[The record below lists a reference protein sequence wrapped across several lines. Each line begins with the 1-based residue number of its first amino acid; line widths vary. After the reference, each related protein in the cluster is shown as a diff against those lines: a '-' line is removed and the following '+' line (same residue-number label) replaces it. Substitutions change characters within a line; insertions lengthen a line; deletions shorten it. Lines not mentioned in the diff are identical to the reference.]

1 MSVVAADL
9 ERSGLFRPVD
19 KQAFI
24 QDAASLR
31 LGPRFGDWRLINAE
45 ALVSGN
51 VELQADGRM
60 QVQYRLW
67 DVFSEAQIGSAHVR
81 TPVTNERLFS
91 RIPLKNKKRQ
101 KYENHDN
108 ESQTI
113 TINSCDETDSENK
126 TTTAHPPIV

>member
-19 KQAFI
+19 KRAFI

-60 QVQYRLW
+60 QVQYRLS
-67 DVFSEAQIGSAHVR
+67 DVYGDTQMKGTQFNTPPSNLRSIAH
-81 TPVTNERLFS
+81 
-91 RIPLKNKKRQ
+91 RIA
-101 KYENHDN
+101 
-108 ESQTI
+108 
-113 TINSCDETDSENK
+113 DELR
-126 TTTAHPPIV
+126 TAHLCTPLPNSH

>member
-1 MSVVAADL
+1 MCALVTGVQTCALPIMSVVAADL
-9 ERSGLFRPVD
+9 ERTGLFRPVD

-51 VELQADGRM
+51 VELQADGSM

-67 DVFSEAQIGSAHVR
+67 DVFYEAQMQGTQFNTPHSTWRSIAHR
-81 TPVTNERLFS
+81 NA
-91 RIPLKNKKRQ
+91 
-101 KYENHDN
+101 
-108 ESQTI
+108 
-113 TINSCDETDSENK
+113 DE
-126 TTTAHPPIV
+126 VYQ

>member
-67 DVFSEAQIGSAHVR
+67 DVFSAAQMKGTQFNTRSEERRVGKECVR
-81 TPVTNERLFS
+81 TCRS
-91 RIPLKNKKRQ
+91 RWSPK
-101 KYENHDN
+101 H
-108 ESQTI
+108 
-113 TINSCDETDSENK
+113 
-126 TTTAHPPIV
+126 

>member
-19 KQAFI
+19 KRAFI

-51 VELQADGRM
+51 VELQADRSEEHTSELQSLM
-60 QVQYRLW
+60 RISYA
-67 DVFSEAQIGSAHVR
+67 VFCLKKKKKKEITDIRSEEQSKQI
-81 TPVTNERLFS
+81 
-91 RIPLKNKKRQ
+91 
-101 KYENHDN
+101 
-108 ESQTI
+108 
-113 TINSCDETDSENK
+113 
-126 TTTAHPPIV
+126 